1 VCELCE
7 FYLCVNLFV
16 SCLWTHLCVNL
27 L

>member
-7 FYLCVNLFV
+7 LYLCVNLFV
-16 SCLWTHLCVNL
+16 SYLWTHLCVNL